1 MRMSITYQDPKG
13 YYAVLGLPPGAD
25 LAAIKAAY
33 RSRAKEVHP
42 DRNPTETARAEF
54 QRLVEAYRVLK
65 DVVYRAE
72 YDATGVPPLI
82 DDGDDY
88 PSTPFACSVCGK
100 VTVQP
105 RYVVFHQVKS
115 FLVWAKLGRVEGIF
129 CRDCA
134 DRVAARAST
143 LTWLWG
149 WWSPPGLLLAP
160 LALIRNL
167 FGGTKPRDQNARML
181 IRQARAFMAL
191 EETDL
196 ARALTEQA
204 ARFARLSVH
213 TRQIQ
218 QLRAETGQVPGR
230 RLKNRWAV
238 WNGGVFF
245 AQALPLVA
253 FPAVLGLAAMI
264 ALKPW
269 EKPIQTRAGINVLA
283 AEIGD
288 IRYVAVEDLK
298 LRQAPVEGAPVLTL
312 LDRFTT
318 VQVVDVTSPEWAQV
332 RTPSGVVGWVYRRAL
347 YAGTSALHKQEW
359 CAANLGSTPEAG
371 EVLVRRATGEHRLL
385 IHNDGRRDAVVK
397 LKTPAGHTVASYFV
411 PATHHLGVGGI
422 PEGTFRIEFASGG
435 QYSRACGVFV
445 QNMQAGL
452 LPFTLTF
459 RQISTA
465 RMRAGSAIPE
475 VVLVTARDDPKQ
487 PQPLDL
493 DQFTRD
499 D

>member
-1 MRMSITYQDPKG
+1 MRMTITYHDPKG
-13 YYAVLGLPPGAD
+13 YYAVLGLLPGAD
-25 LAAIKAAY
+25 LTAIKAAY
-33 RSRAKEVHP
+33 RNRAKEVHP
-42 DRNPTETARAEF
+42 DRNPTEAARAEF
-54 QRLVEAYRVLK
+54 QSLVEAYRVLK

-88 PSTPFACSVCGK
+88 PATPFACSCCGK

-105 RYVVFHQVKS
+105 RYVIFHQVKS
-115 FLVWAKLGRVEGIF
+115 FLVWAKLARVEGIF

-160 LALIRNL
+160 LALLRNL

-181 IRQARAFMAL
+181 IRQARAFLAL
-191 EETDL
+191 DEVDL

-213 TRQIQ
+213 SRQIER
-218 QLRAETGQVPGR
+218 LRDETGRTGR
-230 RLKNRWAV
+230 RLKNRWAM
-238 WNGGVFF
+238 WNTGVFF

-253 FPAVLGLAAMI
+253 LPLVLGLAAMI
-264 ALKPW
+264 AMKPW
-269 EKPIQTRAGINVLA
+269 EKPVSTRAGINVLP

-312 LDRFTT
+312 LDRFTS
-318 VQVVDVTSPEWAQV
+318 VQVVDVTSPEWAEV
-332 RTPSGVVGWVYRRAL
+332 RAPSGVVGWVHRRAL
-347 YAGTSALHKQEW
+347 YAGTSAQHKQEW
-359 CAANLGSTPEAG
+359 CASNTGTTPESG
-371 EVLVRRATGEHRLL
+371 EVLLRRATGEHRLL

-397 LKTPAGHTVASYFV
+397 LKTPNGHTVASYFV
-411 PATHHLGVGGI
+411 PATHHIGVGGI
-422 PEGTFRIEFASGG
+422 PDGTFRIEFASGS
-435 QYSRACGVFV
+435 QYSRACGIFV
-445 QNMQAGL
+445 SSVQAAL

-459 RQISTA
+459 HQISA
-465 RMRAGSAIPE
+465 VRMRAGASIPE

-487 PQPLDL
+487 PQPLDIE
-493 DQFTRD
+493 QFTRD